1 MQKIEISGLSIIDF
15 QRMLEESQERAIAK
29 YLEGRQAPSDY
40 EELTL
45 EQAAQELHCCEAT
58 IRRKMLEL
66 NISGSKVGKRIV
78 LQRKDLKRIK
88 KAS

>member
-1 MQKIEISGLSIIDF
+1 MQKIEISGLSIMDF
-15 QRMLEESQERAIAK
+15 QRMLQESQEQAIAK

-45 EQAAQELHCCEAT
+45 EQAAEELGCCEAT
-58 IRRKMLEL
+58 IRRKMIQL
-66 NISGSKVGKRIV
+66 NIPGPKVGKKIKI
-78 LQRKDLKRIK
+78 QRKDLKRIK

>member
-29 YLEGRQAPSDY
+29 YLEGQQTPSDY

-45 EQAAQELHCCEAT
+45 EQAAAELGCCEAT
-58 IRRKMLEL
+58 VRRKMLTL
-66 NISGSKVGKRIV
+66 NIPGSKVGKFIKI
-78 LQRKDLKRIK
+78 QRKDLKRIR